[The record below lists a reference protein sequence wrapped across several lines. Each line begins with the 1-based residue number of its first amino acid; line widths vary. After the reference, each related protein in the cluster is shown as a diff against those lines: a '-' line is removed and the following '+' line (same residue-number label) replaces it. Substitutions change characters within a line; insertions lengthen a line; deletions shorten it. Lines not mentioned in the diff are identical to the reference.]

1 MATTNASTPST
12 ASTGPASG
20 DFAGAVQG
28 NGPAPG
34 RLHPPVPDAIER
46 RYLRIHDSYLFPDRT
61 LAFIDDGSRIRV
73 KTENREVMH
82 SVVAIAQQRGWR
94 TIEVRGTEAFR
105 QGIWRE
111 AALQG
116 IEVRGYEPSD
126 GERQQVAR
134 SQGQRRGGGAPTRP
148 QPEAVDRSQSPPE
161 STSPSG
167 RSGTGART
175 ARNGARAPVVG
186 VLVAAAAAPYRF
198 DPNQGISFYV
208 TVRTEVGDRT
218 VWGTDLERALAESA
232 SQPRIGASVALS
244 HQGTTAVDVRVP
256 ERNEEGD
263 LVGEKKIVAQR
274 ARWRIETVD
283 HMRSLQQTSDLFR
296 NDQEMSPTSL
306 QAQPNLAAASAG
318 AKLGEQYA
326 QRVTADG
333 PSQQRLVRAIRD
345 RLAEALAQG
354 QEIHLP
360 ASGPTHTSPH
370 IRQRGGRGREE
381 PIHERF

>member
-134 SQGQRRGGGAPTRP
+134 SQCQRRGGGAPTRP
-148 QPEAVDRSQSPPE
+148 KPEAVDRSQSPPE

-167 RSGTGART
+167 RSATGART
-175 ARNGARAPVVG
+175 ARNEARAPVVG

-198 DPNQGISFYV
+198 DPDQRMSFYV

-232 SQPRIGASVALS
+232 SQPRIGASIALS

-256 ERNEEGD
+256 ERNEAGD
-263 LVGEKKIVAQR
+263 LVGEKRIVAQR

-318 AKLGEQYA
+318 VKLAEQYA
-326 QRVTADG
+326 QRLTADG
-333 PSQQRLVRAIRD
+333 PSQHRLVRAIRD

-354 QEIHLP
+354 QDIHLP
-360 ASGPTHTSPH
+360 ASGPTHTPPH